1 MFKADLDTNRLIVDF
16 LSPRAFSLILVALT
30 LSTMALQGLWL
41 GVAGSGG
48 ASAEVPSY
56 QWKFLSTSEKAAVNA
71 ALEVIRHQRIKNVTL
86 NIVDDNGKPYTGP
99 VQITQDLTSFV
110 FMVGDSD
117 WPVKGMESEYIALT
131 PSRSI
136 YFYQP
141 SWRYVQ
147 PTETAPIDF
156 SYTKYDVNRAKTLGL
171 TDIHL
176 IVGPDFPP
184 PGDVAAWSETPPD
197 WARSMSYLP
206 FKEHLTTYVEA
217 LASHYKG
224 IIGNYHLWDEA
235 NARWSNRGWPIEKVV
250 DIIRTEALTI
260 RNIDPDAKIY
270 VDLINVSSN
279 SSGNNWTPDDFI
291 QQLLAASVPF
301 DYIGLE
307 AKYGAGNANSIGG
320 IDTLQSRLRQLAK
333 YGKPVYLWEEGFPSF
348 IEARYRNTQNGWC
361 CYFWHGL
368 PTEEK
373 QAEYMLAEAIV
384 TLADYP
390 AVVAGVRF
398 NWLADQ
404 TDNPSFNFRYM
415 GVIYDNRTRKDAFYA
430 LRDLWGNL
438 TINTTVHSTSGV
450 VSFSGLAGSYT
461 VAAEGYRPI
470 RISVA
475 EGATGSFNLNL
486 VPLLTPTITA
496 TASATITH
504 STATSTHTE
513 EPSWVM
519 MVVNALLTTPIG
531 KVMLIALALTIA
543 IAAAIVVHP
552 KIKRSLPQRNE
563 DKTHWLAE
571 G

>member
-1 MFKADLDTNRLIVDF
+1 LLV
-16 LSPRAFSLILVALT
+16 LGLVAVIT
-30 LSTMALQGLWL
+30 LQHVSLYPAVSQDTPFA
-41 GVAGSGG
+41 GVLNY
-48 ASAEVPSY
+48 E
-56 QWKFLSTSEKAAVNA
+56 WKFLSAEERAAV
-71 ALEVIRHQRIKNVTL
+71 EKSIEIIRHQRIKNVTL
-86 NIVDDNGKPYTGP
+86 NIVDDSGKPYTGP
-99 VQITQDLTSFV
+99 VQITQDSTSFV

-117 WPVKGMESEYIALT
+117 WPVKGMQSEYIALT

-136 YFYQP
+136 YVYQP

-147 PTETAPIDF
+147 PTENAPIDF
-156 SYTKYDVNRAKTLGL
+156 SYAQYDINFKKMLGS

-217 LASHYKG
+217 LASRYKG

-235 NARWSNRGWPIEKVV
+235 NAEWSNRGWPMQQVV

-270 VDLINVSSN
+270 VDLTNVDPSSPRN
-279 SSGNNWTPDDFI
+279 SWTPGDFI

-301 DYIGLE
+301 DFVGLE
-307 AKYGAGNANSIGG
+307 AKYGAGLSNSIGG
-320 IDTLQSRLRQLAK
+320 IDTLQSRLNQLARF
-333 YGKPVYLWEEGFPSF
+333 GKPIYLWEEGFPSF
-348 IEARYRNTQNGWC
+348 IEAKYRSTRNGWC

-368 PTEEK
+368 LPTEER

-404 TDNPSFNFRYM
+404 TDSPVFPFRYM
-415 GVIYDNRTRKDAFYA
+415 GVIYDNGTRKDAFYA
-430 LRDLWGNL
+430 LRNLWGNL
-438 TINTTVHSTSGV
+438 TINTTVPSTSGV
-450 VSFSGLAGSYT
+450 AAFSGLAGSYT

-475 EGATGSFNLNL
+475 EGATASFGLRL
-486 VPLLTPTITA
+486 VPLLSTTTSV
-496 TASATITH
+496 TSSAMVTTTH
-504 STATSTHTE
+504 SAATSTHTGE
-513 EPSWVM
+513 ISQVM
-519 MVVNALLTTPIG
+519 NALLTTPIG
-531 KVMLIALALTIA
+531 NILLVALALTIT
-543 IAAAIVVHP
+543 IAAAIVA
-552 KIKRSLPQRNE
+552 RSRIRRSSPQQNM
-563 DKTHWLAE
+563 KGSHASA
-571 G
+571 GG